1 MKVCWNLTSKCNR
14 NCKFCFRDQTNI
26 ELSLDE
32 SLGVLDNL
40 EKLDVSRITFAGGEP
55 LMYKEFVALTKE
67 SKKRG
72 IYNKLNTNASLLTK
86 DNVKEYLKYIDKVA
100 FSIDSANDTEN
111 YFLGR
116 GSNHFEHIKELIPV
130 IKKEFPNI
138 RIEINTVIARQTLL
152 GLDDLYNELHNN
164 YDSLISRWKLI
175 RFCPFRG
182 MSEEKI
188 ELFQITDE
196 EFAQVKED
204 YLKRNPNFII
214 TVTDIDEMIVKNVV
228 NQAGILETMKNNHRK
243 RKDLKNVNI
252 ISKSKYNSQTADD
265 NFFLNTN
272 LNLYKV
278 FFEVARVGNISLA
291 SKKMLISQPAISRS
305 IKKLEEEL
313 DVSLFYRTI
322 NGMSLTDKGKELYG
336 YVEDAYNSIRTGE
349 RSMMESTNLYKG
361 KLVVGAPS
369 HIASFYLFDKLKQ
382 FHLDYPQIEIS
393 VISRSTADMIKQLE
407 NHKIDFIID
416 TSPIEGNEK
425 MLCIKKLT
433 ELQHCFVALKKHDY
447 NNKIKSIRDLEEYP
461 LILPVAHSYHRK
473 KLNDLAMNCDT
484 NFKNVISIETSEMIR
499 ESILQDLGIGYIIK
513 DVVKRQLEDGD
524 VEIIKIDEDLP
535 RIALNI
541 VYSDKYLTNIPKF
554 FIDNYLK

>member
-1 MKVCWNLTSKCNR
+1 
-14 NCKFCFRDQTNI
+14 
-26 ELSLDE
+26 
-32 SLGVLDNL
+32 
-40 EKLDVSRITFAGGEP
+40 
-55 LMYKEFVALTKE
+55 
-67 SKKRG
+67 
-72 IYNKLNTNASLLTK
+72 
-86 DNVKEYLKYIDKVA
+86 
-100 FSIDSANDTEN
+100 
-111 YFLGR
+111 
-116 GSNHFEHIKELIPV
+116 
-130 IKKEFPNI
+130 
-138 RIEINTVIARQTLL
+138 
-152 GLDDLYNELHNN
+152 
-164 YDSLISRWKLI
+164 
-175 RFCPFRG
+175 

-447 NNKIKSIRDLEEYP
+447 NKKIKSIRDLEEYP